1 MKRIKLLTKSQQSA
15 LIRVSL
21 VNQGNYTMPKR
32 RGCPRKDRTSEIGKY
47 LTKKREELGKT
58 QQEIADAIVKSV
70 SYICKIERG
79 KRERKTAPQKSL
91 RDFILYKL
99 AEAYGAD
106 LAEVLEKA
114 DCPQL
119 LLLDTTEE
127 ERQEL
132 IRRLKEIRL
141 RNNRE
146 RKH

>member
-1 MKRIKLLTKSQQSA
+1 
-15 LIRVSL
+15 
-21 VNQGNYTMPKR
+21 MPKR
-32 RGCPRKDRTSEIGKY
+32 RGRQRKDRTSEIGEY
-47 LTKKREELGKT
+47 LTEIREARGET
-58 QQEIADAIVKSV
+58 QQEIADAIGKSK

-79 KRERKTAPQKSL
+79 KRERKTVPQKSL

-132 IRRLKEIRL
+132 IRRLNEIR
-141 RNNRE
+141 RE
-146 RKH
+146 KHK

>member
-1 MKRIKLLTKSQQSA
+1 MK
-15 LIRVSL
+15 
-21 VNQGNYTMPKR
+21 KR
-32 RGCPRKDRTSEIGKY
+32 RGSPRKERTPGIGEY
-47 LTKKREELGKT
+47 LTKKREKLGFS
-58 QQEIADAIVKSV
+58 QQEIADAIGKSK

-79 KRERKTAPQKSL
+79 KRERKTVPQKSL

-119 LLLDTTEE
+119 LLLNTTEE

-132 IRRLKEIRL
+132 IRRLNEIR
-141 RNNRE
+141 RE
-146 RKH
+146 KHK